1 MQAWLRRRR
10 RTAAILVFL
19 PLLAAAQEIPGK
31 SVLLWR
37 IDSGP
42 STVFLLGSVHVAR
55 EDIYPL
61 SDYIETAFASAA
73 RLAVEVDITRMDQA
87 SAQKKLLELGVLPR
101 EATLSVLLGP
111 ELAGKVRE
119 KLESLGLPDS
129 AFERFKPWLVYMTL
143 AAMDLADLGYGG
155 ENGVDL
161 HFLRRAG
168 NREIVELESLDF
180 QLELLAG
187 FSDQEQRELLSEYLE
202 ESVSLPEETAALFD
216 AWIRGDNIRL
226 SELLSLQPD
235 KSAVDLRIEEV
246 LLRRRDA
253 EMAKKVRGLLDKPGV
268 SFVVVGAAH
277 LAGPGS
283 VVDLLGKSGY
293 RVVEI
298 RE

>member
-1 MQAWLRRRR
+1 MHVRLRRF
-10 RTAAILVFL
+10 AAAVLFII
-19 PLLAAAQEIPGK
+19 PLLAAAQEIPDK

-42 STVFLLGSVHVAR
+42 STVYLLGSVHVAR
-55 EDIYPL
+55 QDIYPL
-61 SDYIETAFASAA
+61 NDYIETAFASSV

-87 SAQKKLLELGVLPR
+87 SAQKKLLELGVLPP
-101 EATLSVLLGP
+101 EDTLSGRLGP

-119 KLESLGLPDS
+119 KLASLGLPDS
-129 AFERFKPWLVYMTL
+129 AFERFKPWVVYMTL
-143 AAMDLADLGYGG
+143 AAMDLAELGYGE

-161 HFLRRAG
+161 HFLKRAG
-168 NREIVELESLDF
+168 DREIVELESLDF
-180 QLELLAG
+180 QLGLLAD

-202 ESVSLPEETAALFD
+202 ESVSLPEEAAAMFD
-216 AWIRGDNIRL
+216 AWIRGDNTRL
-226 SELLSLQPD
+226 SELLSLQPE

-253 EMAKKVRGLLDKPGV
+253 EMAEKIRALLDRPGA

-283 VVDLLGKSGY
+283 VVDLLGKTGY